1 MRRELSFR
9 RYVHTRFDSCV
20 LASTPFS
27 YLSAFQWT
35 SFLDLIQEKLEQS
48 GISFARIDGSMS
60 RQARD
65 EAMAKFETEGTESAE
80 EPRILLCSL
89 KATCVGINLVR
100 GNHVFIMDPF
110 WNDATEQQAMD
121 RVHRHGQT
129 RPVRV
134 VRFVMKNSLEER
146 MVKIQDAKKALG
158 KASLEKL
165 DKIEKDKARITALRD
180 LFQVQEDT
188 TKWDE
193 SY

>member
-1 MRRELSFR
+1 
-9 RYVHTRFDSCV
+9 
-20 LASTPFS
+20 
-27 YLSAFQWT
+27 
-35 SFLDLIQEKLEQS
+35 
-48 GISFARIDGSMS
+48 MS

-65 EAMAKFETEGTESAE
+65 EAMAKFNTEGTTSAE

-100 GNHVFIMDPF
+100 GNHVFLMNPF
-110 WNDATEQQAMD
+110 WNEATEQQAMD

-134 VRFVMKNSLEER
+134 VRFVMKDSLEER
-146 MVKIQDAKKALG
+146 MLNIQSAKSTLG
-158 KASLEKL
+158 KASMEKL
-165 DKIEKDKARITALRD
+165 NKREKDKARITALRD

-193 SY
+193 SFTTSDDAESFTTMSFDASDDDKSLF